1 MKLYKIYSRAI
12 GLLFALSLLCVGCEN
27 EDILDINDLEISPS
41 NPESVVIVEPDDG
54 ITSVNALTK
63 AINEMEMQHIY
74 CVVMGFTI
82 WKARMSSNIML

>member
-41 NPESVVIVEPDDG
+41 NPESVIIVEPDDG
-54 ITSVNALTK
+54 ITSRSTL
-63 AINEMEMQHIY
+63 
-74 CVVMGFTI
+74 
-82 WKARMSSNIML
+82 

>member
-1 MKLYKIYSRAI
+1 MWA
-12 GLLFALSLLCVGCEN
+12 AEN

-63 AINEMEMQHIY
+63 LLIKWRCNIY
-74 CVVMGFTI
+74 I
-82 WKARMSSNIML
+82 AS

>member
-54 ITSVNALTK
+54 ITSVNALMK
-63 AINEMEMQHIY
+63 MEMQHIY

>member
-1 MKLYKIYSRAI
+1 M
-12 GLLFALSLLCVGCEN
+12 SLLCVGCEN

-63 AINEMEMQHIY
+63 AINENGDATYILRRDGVY
-74 CVVMGFTI
+74 
-82 WKARMSSNIML
+82 SSADFINS

>member
-12 GLLFALSLLCVGCEN
+12 GLLFALSFLCVGCEN

-63 AINEMEMQHIY
+63 AINENGDATYILRRDG
-74 CVVMGFTI
+74 V
-82 WKARMSSNIML
+82 